1 MMMTMPVI
9 QPGQTM
15 MNFVGQQ
22 FPPSAG
28 ATPMMQQLTQQAMPI
43 MAPYYAPNQQTYS
56 APNQQHPG
64 YF

>member
-1 MMMTMPVI
+1 MTMAMLVI

-15 MNFVGQQ
+15 INFVDQQ
-22 FPPSAG
+22 FPPSAR
-28 ATPMMQQLTQQAMPI
+28 ATPMMQQPTQEAMPM
-43 MAPYYAPNQQTYS
+43 MAPYFAPNQHTYS